1 MLRARSVA
9 GVSLANI
16 GGWLRRVEAIVQGA
30 ALRFAWVCRIESMAG
45 VFHISEAE
53 AAPDFAAVMRRVR
66 AGDEVV
72 VEEDGGRAIA
82 VLRAPR
88 EKS

>member
-1 MLRARSVA
+1 M
-9 GVSLANI
+9 I
-16 GGWLRRVEAIVQGA
+16 
-30 ALRFAWVCRIESMAG
+30 
-45 VFHISEAE
+45 
-53 AAPDFAAVMRRVR
+53 AAPDFAAVMWRVR

-82 VLRAPR
+82 VLRAPA

>member
-1 MLRARSVA
+1 M
-9 GVSLANI
+9 
-16 GGWLRRVEAIVQGA
+16 
-30 ALRFAWVCRIESMAG
+30 IESMAG

-53 AAPDFAAVMRRVR
+53 PAPDLAAVMRRVR

-82 VLRAPR
+82 AESAEGEELTP
-88 EKS
+88 KG

>member
-1 MLRARSVA
+1 
-9 GVSLANI
+9 
-16 GGWLRRVEAIVQGA
+16 
-30 ALRFAWVCRIESMAG
+30 MAG